1 MWPRGPRSRVAGD
14 PFAAISVDPALPAQQ
29 VKPGDELLG
38 IDEVVD
44 DAGPGSVAQRS
55 LDDLAARPHSPA
67 PGAPSADAGDV
78 SRRARGSA
86 AGRPACLPRSA
97 RTGSTLDRATCDL
110 HADDTNVKL
119 RIRVGPTPG
128 EQEPH
133 LDGAK
138 PTASALV
145 VVRVCHFCSACLPRA
160 SGL

>member
-1 MWPRGPRSRVAGD
+1 MSCSGSTKLLTTLARDPSRNVRWTISLRDRTRQRLAHRRPMQVMFLGELADRQLAD
-14 PFAAISVDPALPAQQ
+14 PPVS
-29 VKPGDELLG
+29 PGLL
-38 IDEVVD
+38 E
-44 DAGPGSVAQRS
+44 P
-55 LDDLAARPHSPA
+55 
-67 PGAPSADAGDV
+67 
-78 SRRARGSA
+78 
-86 AGRPACLPRSA
+86 
-97 RTGSTLDRATCDL
+97 GSTLDRATCDL

-160 SGL
+160 SGLR

>member
-14 PFAAISVDPALPAQQ
+14 PFAVIPVDPALPAQQ

-55 LDDLAARPHSPA
+55 LDDLADRPHSPA

-97 RTGSTLDRATCDL
+97 RTRL
-110 HADDTNVKL
+110 H
-119 RIRVGPTPG
+119 
-128 EQEPH
+128 
-133 LDGAK
+133 
-138 PTASALV
+138 S
-145 VVRVCHFCSACLPRA
+145 
-160 SGL
+160 